1 MEHLDRLI
9 PLAILGVVATFVLLL
24 LWRTAREKD
33 ATQRSGEALPAP
45 IAVDTPQPAAD
56 AVEVAAEEIKSERP
70 KKRRRPAIVVQAAPG
85 KTPIHAVLA
94 LLKEK
99 DTLAAAFLLREIL
112 APPVSKR
119 RP

>member
-9 PLAILGVVATFVLLL
+9 PLAILGVVAAFVLFLL
-24 LWRTAREKD
+24 RRSAREKD
-33 ATQRSGEALPAP
+33 VMPRSVDARIETAAP
-45 IAVDTPQPAAD
+45 ISVAQPILVD
-56 AVEVAAEEIKSERP
+56 VVEIKSERP
-70 KKRRRPAIVVQAAPG
+70 KKERAPAVTVQAAPAQ
-85 KTPIHAVLA
+85 TPIHTVLG

-119 RP
+119 Q

>member
-9 PLAILGVVATFVLLL
+9 PPAILGVVAAFVLFLL
-24 LWRTAREKD
+24 RRTARDKD
-33 ATQRSGEALPAP
+33 VTAGSAETPAP
-45 IAVDTPQPAAD
+45 IPIAQPIVVAVP
-56 AVEVAAEEIKSERP
+56 VAEIKRARQ
-70 KKRRRPAIVVQAAPG
+70 KRRTRTPAVVPIAPV
-85 KTPIHAVLA
+85 KTPIHTVLG

-119 RP
+119 VP